1 MGFALPHKSPY
12 VRWSLTPPFHP
23 YQLLGGIF
31 SVALSRRSLWV
42 GITHHCTLWSP
53 DFPQSKLRSSDSLV
67 RVSIALKSSFPK
79 RRRSAHLLQ
88 RRTFRAN
95 DTYQQVGTWIA
106 TEAIA
111 PSLFALEVAEVCFR
125 RDCLIRIWET
135 FKIFSANLIQ
145 NRHCNS
151 GNSCFY

>member
-1 MGFALPHKSPY
+1 MPHKSPC

-67 RVSIALKSSFPK
+67 GMSIALRFVIPK
-79 RRRSAHLLQ
+79 GEGPL
-88 RRTFRAN
+88 T
-95 DTYQQVGTWIA
+95 
-106 TEAIA
+106 
-111 PSLFALEVAEVCFR
+111 
-125 RDCLIRIWET
+125 
-135 FKIFSANLIQ
+135 FSAADLRCERHLPTGGDLDCDRGNRSERVRSRSGGSLVSQGVSNTETQ
-145 NRHCNS
+145 NFQDFFRKFTS
-151 GNSCFY
+151 KLSQ